1 MILNFVTQQHSIARA
16 IGDRLEIE
24 ILPGQEVPEVRFLP
38 HEDNSENLS
47 GFFLVTTQQVEEQ
60 TQLLRSSF
68 DTLNDDDRQLF
79 VELYEDCRS
88 RGLIPV
94 IYTVP

>member
-1 MILNFVTQQHSIARA
+1 MTFNFLLQQHSIARA
-16 IGDRLEIE
+16 FGDRIEIE
-24 ILPGQEVPEVRFLP
+24 MLPGQVVPVVRFFP

-68 DTLNDDDRQLF
+68 DTLNDDDRLLF
-79 VELYEDCRS
+79 VELYDDCRS